1 MFPINDTIRE
11 ANMNV
16 LVCDL
21 GFSSAKWIYG
31 ERKGRIISAF
41 RYDGDNL
48 LIGEEALLSSG
59 SSYLKTMEE
68 LGRYYPV
75 FVEHCQQIAET
86 SGELVLAVGLP
97 YSYWL
102 EQNKPGG
109 AVPAI
114 AKALSGGAIS
124 EVDIFPQ
131 GLGGI
136 RDYLDQAN
144 ERPDGNVLGID
155 IGFNTV
161 IVTLFS
167 PARRQ
172 IIYGKTLNKRGV
184 HQMATSFLLPRIKNL
199 APSGTFTPVEIAFLI
214 EKGYLQYGFERHDV
228 TREIHEAGVTYI
240 EHILK
245 DVQGELQAHVGMHAD
260 FNRVLLFG
268 GGAALLKDDFPAK
281 NIEVVILPEPEFAN
295 ARGFLSLA
303 GGK

>member
-1 MFPINDTIRE
+1 M
-11 ANMNV
+11 AV

-21 GFSSAKWIYG
+21 GFSAVKWIYG

-41 RYDGDNL
+41 SYSGENL
-48 LIGEEALLSSG
+48 LIGEEVLLSSG

-68 LGRYYPV
+68 LVRYYPV
-75 FVEHCQQIAET
+75 FVEHCQRIAAIE
-86 SGELVLAVGLP
+86 GDVLLAVGLP
-97 YSYWL
+97 YTYWL
-102 EQNKPGG
+102 EEKRPGG
-109 AVPAI
+109 AVPAL
-114 AKALSGGAIS
+114 ARSLTGGAIR
-124 EVDIFPQ
+124 EVAIFPQ

-136 RDYLDQAN
+136 RDYLDGLTV
-144 ERPDGNVLGID
+144 RPTGNVLGID
-155 IGFNTV
+155 IGFNT
-161 IVTLFS
+161 IIFTLFS
-167 PARRQ
+167 PQRKQ

-184 HQMATSFLLPRIKNL
+184 HQMATSFLLPRIKSL

-228 TREIHEAGVTYI
+228 TREIHEAGVAYVD
-240 EHILK
+240 HIIR

-260 FNRVLLFG
+260 FDRVLLFG
-268 GGAALLKDDFPAK
+268 GCAALLKEGFPAK

>member
-1 MFPINDTIRE
+1 
-11 ANMNV
+11 MNV

-21 GFSSAKWIYG
+21 GFSSAKWIYR

-102 EQNKPGG
+102 EQNKSGG

-124 EVDIFPQ
+124 DVTVFPQ

-228 TREIHEAGVTYI
+228 TREIHEAGVAYV

-303 GGK
+303 GAKRG